1 MTCDQAIFGRL
12 MTRMRPS
19 GDRGSHPGFRR
30 AKLEGERASFL
41 LPFWLFFFCFFSCSK
56 RAKLVATSSTKL
68 VVKRLVRSLNGHANI
83 ISLILG
89 ELGGVSSKLAKLKS
103 NDFLLKVFGQN
114 IQLLLIL
121 ADCLFHS
128 QFKLGNHLVIY

>member
-1 MTCDQAIFGRL
+1 M
-12 MTRMRPS
+12 
-19 GDRGSHPGFRR
+19 
-30 AKLEGERASFL
+30 
-41 LPFWLFFFCFFSCSK
+41 
-56 RAKLVATSSTKL
+56 KLVATSFAKSI
-68 VVKRLVRSLNGHANI
+68 VKRLVRTLNGHANV

-89 ELGGVSSKLAKLKS
+89 ELGGVSSKLAKFKS

-121 ADCLFHS
+121 AGCLFLP